1 MKHLNIF
8 AVLLC
13 LLTAL
18 SPGGAAQND
27 SWIEISSNDEFF
39 RVLMPR
45 QPISEDQRIRFGEIS
60 VNGKWLESATD
71 GASYAVWAL
80 VDTKYRSRDI
90 DEYLDVCAD
99 LVWEGLL
106 KPARDKLPDDG
117 RGKAAMTYVKEL
129 PAKPLPGREYSVT
142 IGDLTGTT
150 QFFVAEARIY
160 VLLAMNSPGGVWAR
174 QRFFESFTIS
184 PNLPVLHSLYGDPIG
199 PGIRS
204 TGSDPTDYNRVFNGG
219 EVSQEARVLDKPD
232 ATYTESARKYG
243 VSGTIVLRAVFS
255 RDGEVTNIYVVRRL
269 PHGLTQAAVK
279 AARGIRFSPALKD
292 AHPVSQYIE
301 LQYNFNLY

>member
-1 MKHLNIF
+1 MKLLTIF
-8 AVLLC
+8 AILLC

-45 QPISEDQRIRFGEIS
+45 QPIHEDQRVRFGELS
-60 VNGKWLESATD
+60 VNGKWLVSSAD
-71 GASYAVWAL
+71 GASYAVWAF

-99 LVWEGLL
+99 LVWESLL
-106 KPARDKLPDDG
+106 KPARDKLPDD
-117 RGKAAMTYVKEL
+117 RREKAAMTYVKEL
-129 PAKPLPGREYSVT
+129 PARPLPGREYSVT

-150 QFFVAEARIY
+150 QFYVAEARIY
-160 VLLAMNSPGGVWAR
+160 VLLAMNFPGSVWAR

-184 PNLPVLHSLYGDPIG
+184 PNLPVLHPLYGDPIG
-199 PGIRS
+199 PGIRG
-204 TGSDPTDYNRVFNGG
+204 TGSDPTDYNRVFNGR
-219 EVSQEARVLDKPD
+219 EVTQKVRVLDKPEP
-232 ATYTESARKYG
+232 TYTESARKYG
-243 VSGTIVLRAVFS
+243 VDGTIVLRAVFS
-255 RDGEVTNIYVVRRL
+255 RDGELTNIYVVRKL

-292 AHPVSQYIE
+292 GHPVSQYIE